1 MQNIIAIENGVT
13 RHPLYRMKEPVNMT
27 LAAGEHIAVVGRNG
41 AGKSILVDTITG
53 RWPLL
58 MNEVKYDFS
67 PSPSKMAY
75 ENIKYI
81 AFRDSYGDADGNY
94 YYQQRWNAHDL
105 DETPLVRDLLPEA
118 TDSGLEKALYELF
131 GMERMLDKHI
141 ILLSVI
147 HTEMPMEITIIS
159 NGGMLMIW
167 MKLHWYVIC
176 CPKRPI
182 QAWKRLCMNCLAWR
196 GCWINISFCFPVVS
210 YVSFN

>member
-1 MQNIIAIENGVT
+1 MQIIIAIENGVT

-118 TDSGLEKALYELF
+118 TDSGLE
-131 GMERMLDKHI
+131 
-141 ILLSVI
+141 
-147 HTEMPMEITIIS
+147 
-159 NGGMLMIW
+159 
-167 MKLHWYVIC
+167 
-176 CPKRPI
+176 
-182 QAWKRLCMNCLAWR
+182 RLCMNCLAWR

>member
-27 LAAGEHIAVVGRNG
+27 LATGEHIAVVGRNG

-75 ENIKYI
+75 ENK
-81 AFRDSYGDADGNY
+81 S
-94 YYQQRWNAHDL
+94 
-105 DETPLVRDLLPEA
+105 
-118 TDSGLEKALYELF
+118 
-131 GMERMLDKHI
+131 

-147 HTEMPMEITIIS
+147 HMEIPMEITIIS
-159 NGGMLMIW
+159 NDGMPMIW
-167 MKLHWYVIC
+167 MKPHWYVIC

-182 QAWKRLCMNCLAWR
+182 Q
-196 GCWINISFCFPVVS
+196 V
-210 YVSFN
+210 

>member
-94 YYQQRWNAHDL
+94 YYQQR
-105 DETPLVRDLLPEA
+105 
-118 TDSGLEKALYELF
+118 
-131 GMERMLDKHI
+131 
-141 ILLSVI
+141 
-147 HTEMPMEITIIS
+147 
-159 NGGMLMIW
+159 GMLMIW

>member
-75 ENIKYI
+75 EI
-81 AFRDSYGDADGNY
+81 G
-94 YYQQRWNAHDL
+94 
-105 DETPLVRDLLPEA
+105 
-118 TDSGLEKALYELF
+118 SGLVGSEMCIRDRYSAL
-131 GMERMLDKHI
+131 
-141 ILLSVI
+141 
-147 HTEMPMEITIIS
+147 
-159 NGGMLMIW
+159 
-167 MKLHWYVIC
+167 
-176 CPKRPI
+176 
-182 QAWKRLCMNCLAWR
+182 Q
-196 GCWINISFCFPVVS
+196 ISFLP
-210 YVSFN
+210 NRMQR

>member
-81 AFRDSYGDADGNY
+81 AFRDSYGDSDG
-94 YYQQRWNAHDL
+94 
-105 DETPLVRDLLPEA
+105 
-118 TDSGLEKALYELF
+118 KF
-131 GMERMLDKHI
+131 
-141 ILLSVI
+141 
-147 HTEMPMEITIIS
+147 TIIS
-159 NGGMLMIW
+159 NDGMPMIW
-167 MKLHWYVIC
+167 MKPHWYVIC

-182 QAWKRLCMNCLAWR
+182 Q
-196 GCWINISFCFPVVS
+196 V
-210 YVSFN
+210 

>member
-81 AFRDSYGDADGNY
+81 AFRDSYGDSDGNY
-94 YYQQRWNAHDL
+94 Y
-105 DETPLVRDLLPEA
+105 
-118 TDSGLEKALYELF
+118 
-131 GMERMLDKHI
+131 
-141 ILLSVI
+141 
-147 HTEMPMEITIIS
+147 IS
-159 NGGMLMIW
+159 NDGMPMIW
-167 MKLHWYVIC
+167 MKPHWYVIC

-182 QAWKRLCMNCLAWR
+182 Q
-196 GCWINISFCFPVVS
+196 V
-210 YVSFN
+210 

>member
-75 ENIKYI
+75 EI
-81 AFRDSYGDADGNY
+81 
-94 YYQQRWNAHDL
+94 
-105 DETPLVRDLLPEA
+105 
-118 TDSGLEKALYELF
+118 
-131 GMERMLDKHI
+131 
-141 ILLSVI
+141 
-147 HTEMPMEITIIS
+147 PMEITIIS
-159 NGGMLMIW
+159 NDGMPMIW
-167 MKLHWYVIC
+167 MKPHWYVIC

-182 QAWKRLCMNCLAWR
+182 Q
-196 GCWINISFCFPVVS
+196 V
-210 YVSFN
+210 